1 MTQRERR
8 AEYLE
13 LTIIAVVI
21 LATAIWI
28 VSSSAR

>member
-8 AEYLE
+8 TEYIE
-13 LTIIAVVI
+13 LTIIAAVI

>member
-1 MTQRERR
+1 MTDRQ
-8 AEYLE
+8 AEYIE
-13 LTIIAVVI
+13 LTIIAAVI